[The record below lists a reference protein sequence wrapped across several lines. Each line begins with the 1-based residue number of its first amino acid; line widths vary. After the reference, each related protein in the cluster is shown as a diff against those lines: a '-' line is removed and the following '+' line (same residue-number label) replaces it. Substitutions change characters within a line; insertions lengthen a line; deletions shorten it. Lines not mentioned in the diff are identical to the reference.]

1 MRRNGSGGHRRD
13 MAGSISSLQSYSDA
27 LAGAVAA
34 SGRSVAAVHARQRI
48 PSSGVHW
55 RAGVI
60 VTADH
65 TLKREDEITVTLPD
79 GRDVDAELAGRDPGT
94 DLAVLRVTGESATA
108 AYFADPGAL
117 QPGNL
122 VFAIGRR
129 GQNGL
134 SASMGVIS
142 AVSGAWRTWRG
153 GSVDQFV
160 RPDVNLYPG
169 MSGGPLVD
177 TQGAVLGIN
186 TSGLTRGVGVTI
198 PVATVNRVCDELLQR
213 GKVARGYLGV
223 GLHQVELPGSGAGLI
238 VLSVEPNGPAAK
250 SGVFVGDVVL
260 EIDGEKVRDTD
271 DVQSHLAGESVGK
284 PLSVAL
290 IRGGARVELRVVPGE
305 R

>member
-1 MRRNGSGGHRRD
+1 
-13 MAGSISSLQSYSDA
+13 MAGSIQSLQSYSDA

-34 SGRSVAAVHARQRI
+34 SGRAVAAIHARQRI

-79 GRDVDAELAGRDPGT
+79 GRDVSAELAGRDPGT
-94 DLAVLRVTGESATA
+94 DLAVLRVVGDVATT

-153 GSVDQFV
+153 GQVDQFV
-160 RPDVNLYPG
+160 RADVTLYPG

-186 TSGLTRGVGVTI
+186 TSALTRGVGVTI
-198 PVATVNRVCDELLQR
+198 PVATVNRVCDELLKS
-213 GKVARGYLGV
+213 GKIVRGYLGV
-223 GLHQVELPGSGAGLI
+223 GLHQVELPGVGAGLI
-238 VLSVEPNGPAAK
+238 VLSVEPNGAAAK
-250 SGVFVGDVVL
+250 AGVFVGDVL
-260 EIDGEKVRDTD
+260 LTIGGTKVRDTD
-271 DVQSHLAGESVGK
+271 DVQAHLSGGESVGK
-284 PLSVAL
+284 PLAVTL
-290 IRGGARVELRVVPGE
+290 VRGGAQVELQVVPGE

>member
-1 MRRNGSGGHRRD
+1 
-13 MAGSISSLQSYSDA
+13 MAGSIQSLQAYSDA

-34 SGRSVAAVHARQRI
+34 SGRAVVAIHARQRI

-65 TLKREDEITVTLPD
+65 TLKREDEISVTLPD
-79 GRDVDAELAGRDPGT
+79 GRDVSAEVAGRDPGS
-94 DLAVLRVTGESATA
+94 DLAVLKIAGDAASS
-108 AYFADPGAL
+108 AYFGDSGAL

-153 GSVDQFV
+153 GQVDQFV

-169 MSGGPLVD
+169 MSGGPLVN
-177 TQGAVLGIN
+177 TEGAILGIN

-198 PVATVNRVCDELLQR
+198 PVLTVNRVCDELLKR
-213 GKVARGYLGV
+213 GKIARGYLGV
-223 GLHQVELPGSGAGLI
+223 GLHSVALPGHGAGLI
-238 VLSVEPNGPAAK
+238 VLSVEANGAAAK
-250 SGVFVGDVVL
+250 AGVFVGDVL
-260 EIDGEKVRDTD
+260 IAIRGEAVRDTD
-271 DVQSHLAGESVGK
+271 DVQTHLAGESIGK
-284 PLSVAL
+284 AL
-290 IRGGARVELRVVPGE
+290 PVTVIRGGAKVELQIVPGE

>member
-1 MRRNGSGGHRRD
+1 
-13 MAGSISSLQSYSDA
+13 MASSTQSLSAYSDA

-34 SGRSVAAVHARQRI
+34 AGRGVVAVNGRQRI

-55 RAGVI
+55 RTGVV

-65 TLKREDEITVTLPD
+65 SLKRDDEITVTLPD
-79 GRDVDAELAGRDPGT
+79 NREVAAELAGRDPGS
-94 DLAVLRVTGESATA
+94 DLAVLKITGSGTSS
-108 AYFADPGAL
+108 AYFADPTAL

-153 GSVDQFV
+153 GQIENFV

-177 TQGAVLGIN
+177 TSGAILGIN
-186 TSGLTRGVGVTI
+186 TSALTRGIGVTI
-198 PVATVNRVCDELLQR
+198 PNATVNRVCDELLQR
-213 GKVARGYLGV
+213 GKISRGYLGV
-223 GLHQVELPGSGAGLI
+223 GLHPVQLPGQGAGLI
-238 VLSVEPNGPAAK
+238 VLSVEPNGGAAK
-250 SGVFVGDVVL
+250 AGVFVGDVLVK
-260 EIDGEKVRDTD
+260 INGEAVRDTD
-271 DVQSHLAGESVGK
+271 DVQKHLGGESVGK
-284 PLSVAL
+284 AL
-290 IRGGARVELRVVPGE
+290 AVEIFRGGNTVMLQIVPGE